1 METHRADYGFI
12 VATCESDK
20 PIRPLDSRKKI
31 YISGD
36 NINIFIVAK
45 IMREL
50 LITKCNFE
58 TMLKSDEKE
67 QKLKNLKEWI
77 EYKLPRYISSLEDA
91 LNNQEKKADTIIREA
106 GNIKKFKEKI

>member
-1 METHRADYGFI
+1 NEWIAKLEKDMETHRADYGFI
-12 VATCESDK
+12 VATCENDK

-58 TMLKSDEKE
+58 TILKSDEKE
-67 QKLKNLKEWI
+67 QKLKNLKE
-77 EYKLPRYISSLEDA
+77 
-91 LNNQEKKADTIIREA
+91 
-106 GNIKKFKEKI
+106 